1 MDPPEDKNGKMENV
15 LLVVCALMVIAGLLQ
30 SASNFK
36 VILEQGYL
44 FALVIS
50 AFIINLI

>member
-1 MDPPEDKNGKMENV
+1 MDPPEDKNGKLENF
-15 LLVVCALMVIAGLLQ
+15 LLLMCALMVIAGLLQ

-36 VILEQGYL
+36 VIFEQGYQFVL
-44 FALVIS
+44 IVS